1 MRTKQHTSYLFPSLS
16 TILLLFLITSCS
28 EPTEIIFTHGPDDT
42 GTLQQLID
50 EFNAQHTSDIH
61 VTLQEGARLSNDY
74 YRELEKEFSSG
85 TSDIDIISTDVVW
98 TSTLA
103 EQGWVKDI
111 SQQFFTDYRAE
122 DFVSAALNSVSYRN
136 TVWGVPWYTDL
147 GILYYRKDLLHKYGY
162 DHPPTTWA
170 QVHEIAKKIQD
181 DSFIEYGY
189 LFQGGNYEGGVANAC
204 EFIWNAGGQ
213 IMLGDLSIAGD
224 DPHVPL
230 LTINSEEAIKGL
242 EEALTLVANGI
253 APAEVYTHK
262 EAESLAA
269 FKNGDALFMR
279 SWPGVY
285 TQILSADSPITADA
299 LGVAALPVSQ
309 NGSASYSCLGGWN
322 LMLSASSSAEEQE
335 AAWTFIQFLTA
346 EDQQRTLAEQG
357 GNLPAIRSLYQDEEL
372 VTAVPAL
379 GLAMRVLPNA
389 RLRPVTPFYMEFAPD
404 IAWAFSELMQGNLT
418 SIAAVESMEG
428 LFQNAMVARDN

>member
-1 MRTKQHTSYLFPSLS
+1 MP
-16 TILLLFLITSCS
+16 
-28 EPTEIIFTHGPDDT
+28 
-42 GTLQQLID
+42 
-50 EFNAQHTSDIH
+50 
-61 VTLQEGARLSNDY
+61 
-74 YRELEKEFSSG
+74 
-85 TSDIDIISTDVVW
+85 
-98 TSTLA
+98 
-103 EQGWVKDI
+103 
-111 SQQFFTDYRAE
+111 
-122 DFVSAALNSVSYRN
+122 
-136 TVWGVPWYTDL
+136 
-147 GILYYRKDLLHKYGY
+147 KYGY